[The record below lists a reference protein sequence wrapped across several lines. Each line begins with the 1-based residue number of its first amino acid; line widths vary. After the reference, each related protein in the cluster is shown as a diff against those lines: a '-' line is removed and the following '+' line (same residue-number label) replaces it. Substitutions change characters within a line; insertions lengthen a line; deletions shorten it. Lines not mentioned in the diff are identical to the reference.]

1 MKPNQNTIQIRCPV
15 CRQMDNY
22 RIGDSHLIC
31 TTCGADLNN
40 PQRAPK
46 RTFPEPPPVQ
56 QLPGQRRIDY
66 QLERRTDP
74 EKSTGRTNYF
84 PGSYLKKLL
93 HTIMEQNAPMR
104 LFTTNGVIM
113 DGTLRSFD
121 DLCLVIDKND
131 GERAIVMRSAV
142 STIIPAKGTV

>member
-1 MKPNQNTIQIRCPV
+1 MKPNQNTIQIRCPI
-15 CRQMDNY
+15 CSRMNNF
-22 RIGDSHLIC
+22 RIDSKLIC
-31 TTCGADLNN
+31 SNCGAHLNN

-56 QLPGQRRIDY
+56 SPQMVTRQEHREIHRDDRQNPENHNVKPG
-66 QLERRTDP
+66 
-74 EKSTGRTNYF
+74 GF
-84 PGSYLKKLL
+84 LKKLL

-104 LFTTNGVIM
+104 LFTTNGVII